1 MIFVIC
7 KRPCLDINL
16 VLQQEFQFDKKNI
29 PRKLDSV
36 VIILGDIQ
44 ILLFHLE
51 EDLPPDHLHRATCS
65 KGRTHCKQALLY
77 HFSSIR
83 WLWQC
88 YNLNIEC
95 PVFVGYSEK
104 EYLSFQ
110 ISLLSHIDIADF
122 FFTSISYFFTYY
134 MKRFIDN
141 L

>member
-1 MIFVIC
+1 M
-7 KRPCLDINL
+7 
-16 VLQQEFQFDKKNI
+16 
-29 PRKLDSV
+29 
-36 VIILGDIQ
+36 LGDIQ

-83 WLWQC
+83 WLWLC

-104 EYLSFQ
+104 EYLISNWTFKPYRYSWFFLSLYILFFYLLHETFYRQFVSNYSNSGKNNWHNRNNFFIQ
-110 ISLLSHIDIADF
+110 ICQQVWAV
-122 FFTSISYFFTYY
+122 YV
-134 MKRFIDN
+134 
-141 L
+141 